1 MARHFIAIDLPAEIL
16 SALARIQPRPVAGLR
31 LTPSSQMHLTLH
43 FIGESDV
50 EQLGLALAPVHEQ
63 PLTLEVRGVG
73 RFPPR
78 GRPSV
83 LWAGIAPQPALTH
96 LHAAIGE
103 ALRAAGLPTES
114 RPFAPHI
121 TLARCT
127 PQASP
132 GAIDH
137 FLQQN
142 DSLSLPPF
150 AVDEFR
156 LYSSTMTTGGPVYR
170 CEQSF
175 PLTKSTPDL

>member
-1 MARHFIAIDLPAEIL
+1 MARHFIAIDLPADTL
-16 SALARIQPRPVAGLR
+16 AALARIQPRPGAGLR
-31 LTPSSQMHLTLH
+31 LTSPRQMHLTLH

-50 EQLGLALAPVHEQ
+50 ERLGSALAAVHEQ
-63 PLTLEVRGVG
+63 ALTLEVQGVG
-73 RFPPR
+73 RFPP
-78 GRPSV
+78 GGKPSV
-83 LWAGIAPQPALTH
+83 LWAGIAPHPALTK

-103 ALRAAGLPTES
+103 ALRAAGFPTES

-132 GAIDH
+132 RAIDH

-142 DSLSLPPF
+142 DSLSLQPF

-156 LYSSTMTTGGPVYR
+156 LYSSTMTANGPNYR
-170 CEQSF
+170 CERSF
-175 PLTKSTPDL
+175 ALTRSISDV